1 MIEGRLADAM
11 ARVTAQCRAQPADA
25 SARMQL
31 FRLLCVT
38 GQWERAAT
46 ALDVAGRLDAELGY
60 TVLAHRAAIACERF
74 RSEVFAGRR
83 APLFAGEPDPGTAM
97 LAQALASPPDEA
109 ARLRAAAFDAI
120 DATPGTVDGRPFEW
134 LADADA
140 RLGPVLEVF
149 LDGKYY
155 WVPVSRVERLKV
167 DAPTDVLDLVWCPAQ
182 LTLRGSVAQ
191 SLLIPTRYPGSE
203 ACDDDALRLA
213 RRTDWQELADGQHRG
228 LGQRMFAT
236 DAEDVALLD
245 VRAVATA

>member
-1 MIEGRLADAM
+1 MIAGPLADTLS
-11 ARVTAQCRAQPADA
+11 RVTATCRAQPADA

-38 GQWERAAT
+38 GQWERAAA

-60 TVLAHRAAIACERF
+60 TVLAHRAALACERF
-74 RSEVFAGRR
+74 RAEVFAGRR
-83 APLFAGEPDPGTAM
+83 APLFAGEPDAGTAM
-97 LAQALASPPDEA
+97 LAQALASSPEEA
-109 ARLRAAAFDAI
+109 AGLRAAAFEAI
-120 DATPGTVDGRPFEW
+120 EPSAGTIDGRPFEW

-155 WVPVSRVERLKV
+155 WVPISRIERLKLEM
-167 DAPTDVLDLVWCPAQ
+167 PTDVLDLVWCPAQ

-191 SLLIPTRYPGSE
+191 ALLVPSRYPGSE

-236 DAEDVALLD
+236 DDDDVALLD
-245 VRAVATA
+245 VRTIAFG